1 MCLHSFYATW
11 VLRWNLWG
19 FPNNAIPNAAENLG
33 KSHCPHIGTVVY
45 FTLMQPLTAMFLG
58 CIQGLTEFL
67 PISSSGHLALL
78 EHYLKVEGGGLSFGI
93 LLHVG
98 SLLALLVYFRSDW
111 QVMAK
116 AVLRPSPYTRLERRL
131 FICLA
136 LASIPGALAGLLLQ
150 HYAETVFRQPWRIAL
165 LLGGV
170 GLLLILAERLARH
183 LRPLTNLRLG
193 DALLIGL
200 SQALAIM
207 PGVSR
212 SGITMATGL
221 FLGFT
226 RESAAR
232 FSFLLA
238 TPIIAGAGFY
248 DLLKWFKHPP
258 NDLSWTAGIF
268 GFLAAVVSSYL
279 VIHFL
284 LRYLRRHTFY
294 PFAAYRLL
302 LAAVILGLVA
312 LNH

>member
-1 MCLHSFYATW
+1 MQTHT
-11 VLRWNLWG
+11 
-19 FPNNAIPNAAENLG
+19 AI
-33 KSHCPHIGTVVY
+33 
-45 FTLMQPLTAMFLG
+45 FLG
-58 CIQGLTEFL
+58 FVQGITEFL

-78 EHYLKVEGGGLSFGI
+78 EHYLQVEGGGLSFDI

-98 SLLALLVYFRSDW
+98 SLLALLIYFRSDW
-111 QVMAK
+111 LGMAK

-136 LASIPGALAGLLLQ
+136 AASIPGALAGVILK
-150 HYAETVFRQPWRIAL
+150 HYAETVFRQPWRIAF

-183 LRPLTNLRLG
+183 TRPLTNLYLG

-200 SQALAIM
+200 SQALAVM

-212 SGITMATGL
+212 SGITMTTGL

-238 TPIIAGAGFY
+238 TPIIAGAGLY

-258 NDLSWTAGIF
+258 EHLSFVVGLL
-268 GFLAAVVSSYL
+268 GFLSALFSSYL
-279 VIHFL
+279 AISFL
-284 LRYLRRHTFY
+284 LRFLRRHTFY
-294 PFAAYRLL
+294 PFAVYRLL
-302 LAAVILGLVA
+302 LAAVILGLTA
-312 LNH
+312 LN

>member
-1 MCLHSFYATW
+1 MH
-11 VLRWNLWG
+11 
-19 FPNNAIPNAAENLG
+19 
-33 KSHCPHIGTVVY
+33 
-45 FTLMQPLTAMFLG
+45 PLTAILLG
-58 CIQGLTEFL
+58 IIQGLTEFF
-67 PISSSGHLALL
+67 PISSSGHLALM
-78 EHYLKVEGGGLSFGI
+78 EYYLQVEGGGLSFDI

-98 SLLALLVYFRSDW
+98 SLVALLVYFRADW
-111 QVMAK
+111 LGMAR
-116 AVLRPSPYTRLERRL
+116 AVFKPSPYTRLERRL

-136 LASIPGALAGLLLQ
+136 VASIPGALAGVFLKHQ
-150 HYAETVFRQPWRIAL
+150 AETVFRQPWRIAL

-183 LRPLTNLRLG
+183 TRPLTNLNLG

-212 SGITMATGL
+212 SGITMTTGL

-226 RESAAR
+226 RETAAR

-248 DLLKWFKHPP
+248 DLSKWFKQPP
-258 NDLSWTAGIF
+258 ENLSFLSAF
-268 GFLAAVVSSYL
+268 LGFLAALVSSYL
-279 VIHFL
+279 AIGFL
-284 LRYLRRHTFY
+284 LRFLRRHTFY

-302 LAAVILGLVA
+302 LAAVILVLYFLGPSP
-312 LNH
+312 

>member
-1 MCLHSFYATW
+1 
-11 VLRWNLWG
+11 
-19 FPNNAIPNAAENLG
+19 
-33 KSHCPHIGTVVY
+33 
-45 FTLMQPLTAMFLG
+45 MQPLTALFLG

-78 EHYLKVEGGGLSFGI
+78 EHYLQVEGGGLSFDV

-98 SLLALLVYFRSDW
+98 SLLALLVYFRADW
-111 QVMAK
+111 LGMAK
-116 AVLRPSPYTRLERRL
+116 AVLKPSPYTRLERRL
-131 FICLA
+131 FICLVA
-136 LASIPGALAGLLLQ
+136 ASIPGALAGVLLE
-150 HYAETVFRQPWRIAL
+150 HYAKTIFRQPWRIAL

-183 LRPLTNLRLG
+183 IRPLTNLRLG
-193 DALLIGL
+193 DALVIGL

-212 SGITMATGL
+212 SGITMTTGL

-238 TPIIAGAGFY
+238 TPIIAGAGLY
-248 DLLKWFKHPP
+248 DLLKWLKHPP
-258 NDLSWTAGIF
+258 QDLSWAAGIL
-268 GFLAAVVSSYL
+268 GFLAALVSSYAA
-279 VIHFL
+279 IRFL

-302 LAAVILGLVA
+302 LAAVVLGLVA
-312 LNH
+312 LKY

>member
-1 MCLHSFYATW
+1 MH
-11 VLRWNLWG
+11 
-19 FPNNAIPNAAENLG
+19 
-33 KSHCPHIGTVVY
+33 
-45 FTLMQPLTAMFLG
+45 PLIALFLG
-58 CIQGLTEFL
+58 CVQGITEFL

-78 EHYLKVEGGGLSFGI
+78 EHYLQVKGGGLSFDV

-98 SLLALLVYFRSDW
+98 SLLALLAYFRADW
-111 QVMAK
+111 LGMAK
-116 AVLRPSPYTRLERRL
+116 AVLAPSPYTRLERRL
-131 FICLA
+131 FICLVIG
-136 LASIPGALAGLLLQ
+136 SIPGALAGVLLQ

-183 LRPLTNLRLG
+183 LRPLTNLHLG

-212 SGITMATGL
+212 SGITMTTGL

-238 TPIIAGAGFY
+238 TPIIAGAGLY
-248 DLLKWFKHPP
+248 DSLKWFKQPP
-258 NDLSWTAGIF
+258 QNLSWAAAVL
-268 GFLAAVVSSYL
+268 GFLAAVFSSYL
-279 VIHFL
+279 AIRFL

-312 LNH
+312 LKI